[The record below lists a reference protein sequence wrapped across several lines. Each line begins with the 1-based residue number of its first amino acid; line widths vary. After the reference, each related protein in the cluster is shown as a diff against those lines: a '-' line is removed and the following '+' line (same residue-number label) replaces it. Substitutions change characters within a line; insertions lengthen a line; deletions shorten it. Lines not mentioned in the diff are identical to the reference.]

1 MLLEACTRR
10 DTTPGSV
17 VEERTALRR
26 ERRLTLA
33 GSAEFRVR
41 GVRDAGRERD
51 GDRPRASDPF
61 ASWVKLKE
69 KASRRDGHA
78 MKDDD

>member
-1 MLLEACTRR
+1 M
-10 DTTPGSV
+10 
-17 VEERTALRR
+17 EERTALRR

-51 GDRPRASDPF
+51 GDRPCVRP
-61 ASWVKLKE
+61 VRVMGE
-69 KASRRDGHA
+69 GEGVMVMR
-78 MKDDD
+78 